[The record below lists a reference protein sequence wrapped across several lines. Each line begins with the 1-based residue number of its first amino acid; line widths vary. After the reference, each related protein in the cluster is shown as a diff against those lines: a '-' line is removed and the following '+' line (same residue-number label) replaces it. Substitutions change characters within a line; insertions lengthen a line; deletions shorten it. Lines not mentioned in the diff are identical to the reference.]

1 MSHAKYLIPFKNMK
15 KVFFASILFLLSVTT
30 SMAQCAM
37 CRMSVES
44 TVSDGRS
51 QIASNLNTGI
61 LYLLSA
67 PYLLV
72 VVVGYLWWR
81 SSKKNMSPQTL
92 LRQRIR
98 KAFS

>member
-1 MSHAKYLIPFKNMK
+1 MFKFMK
-15 KVFFASILFLLSVTT
+15 RIIFSAIFFVIAQATT
-30 SMAQCAM
+30 FGQCAM
-37 CRMSVES
+37 CRMTVES

-72 VVVGYLWWR
+72 LVVGYLWWR
-81 SSKKNMSPQTL
+81 SSKKNMSPQTI

>member
-1 MSHAKYLIPFKNMK
+1 MK
-15 KVFFASILFLLSVTT
+15 KIFFALVLFITT
-30 SMAQCAM
+30 QATTFAQCAM

-72 VVVGYLWWR
+72 AIVGYLWWR
-81 SSKKNMSPQTL
+81 SSKQNISPQTL

>member
-1 MSHAKYLIPFKNMK
+1 MK
-15 KVFFASILFLLSVTT
+15 KIIFSIVFFLIAQATT
-30 SMAQCAM
+30 FGQCAM
-37 CRMSVES
+37 CRMTVES
-44 TVSDGRS
+44 TVSNGRS

-61 LYLLSA
+61 LYLLTA

-72 VVVGYLWWR
+72 AVIGYLWWR
-81 SSKKNMSPQTL
+81 SSKKNMSPQTI